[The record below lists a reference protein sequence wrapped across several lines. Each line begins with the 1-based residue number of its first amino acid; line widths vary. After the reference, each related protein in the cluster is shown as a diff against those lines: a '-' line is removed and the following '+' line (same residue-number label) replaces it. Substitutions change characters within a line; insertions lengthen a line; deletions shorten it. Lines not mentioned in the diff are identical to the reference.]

1 MKRSTI
7 FLYIFASLLLYNL
20 HLLAQE
26 EKDEAPVYGWKNQVL
41 GSLNLTQTNFDNWS
55 AGGENSLSWQ
65 INLNAKFEKDEVN
78 YNWTSL
84 GKFQFGQIKV
94 GDQSN
99 KKSVD
104 EIMLET
110 IFNYKPWGVI
120 DPYISLTG
128 LTQITKGY
136 DYSTDVKIAVSD
148 FLDPGYFTQGIG
160 FGYTPNDMIKTRI
173 GAALRETI
181 TSKYNQYAD
190 DPETAKVEKT
200 KVEPG
205 LESVTDFVYKI
216 EEDLVFNSNL
226 RLFSN
231 FIQFKQI
238 VVRWDNVLVAKIT
251 NNVNVNFNFQL
262 FYDHIISS
270 KRQIMQSLA
279 LGISYSFL

>member
-1 MKRSTI
+1 MKQSMI

-65 INLNAKFEKDEVN
+65 INLNAKFEKNELN
-78 YNWTSL
+78 YNWTSS

-110 IFNYKPWGVI
+110 IYNFKPDWVI

-128 LTQITKGY
+128 LTQFTKGY
-136 DYSTDVKIAVSD
+136 DYSTDVKIAISD
-148 FLDPGYFTQGIG
+148 FLDPGYFTQSIG
-160 FGYTPNDMIKTRI
+160 FGYTPNEMIKTRI

-190 DPETAKVEKT
+190 DPETSKVEKT

-231 FIQFKQI
+231 FMQFKQI

-279 LGISYSFL
+279 LGINYSFL

>member
-7 FLYIFASLLLYNL
+7 FLYIFASILLYNF
-20 HLLAQE
+20 HLFAQE
-26 EKDEAPVYGWKNQVL
+26 EKEETPVYGWKNVVL
-41 GSLNLTQTNFDNWS
+41 ASLNLTQANFDNWS
-55 AGGENSLSWQ
+55 AGGENNISWQ
-65 INLNAKFEKDEVN
+65 INLNAKFEKDEIN

-84 GKFQFGQIKV
+84 GKFQFGRLKV
-94 GDQSN
+94 GGQSS

-110 IFNYKPWGVI
+110 VYTFKPGGVI

-128 LTQITKGY
+128 LTQFTRGY

-148 FLDPGYFTQGIG
+148 FLDPGYFTQSIG
-160 FGYTPNDMIKTRI
+160 LSYKPNDIIKTRI
-173 GAALRETI
+173 GAALRETV
-181 TSKYNQYAD
+181 TSKFNQYAD
-190 DPETAKVEKT
+190 DPNTSEVEKT
-200 KVEPG
+200 KIEPG
-205 LESVTDFVYKI
+205 LESVTDYVFTI

-231 FIQFKQI
+231 FKQFKQI
-238 VVRWDNVLVAKIT
+238 VVRWDNVVVAKIT
-251 NNVNVNFNFQL
+251 SNVNVNFNFQL

-279 LGISYSFL
+279 LGVSYSFL